1 MLNIE
6 YENPIRGIQF
16 ELAYDSKQVEI
27 FNPKMVSPNENV
39 IISKQ
44 SIEDGKVKIV
54 IFNSKGEEIKSDNQS
69 YLKIPFEFIS
79 SENIVSNVMIEN
91 VLLAGIDGSLI
102 NQNIRTNSSDFKVVP
117 NEFALHQNHPNP
129 FNPNTTISFDL
140 PEESFVNLTVYNLTG
155 KKVLTLK
162 SDNVSAGF
170 HSLDWNGKDEFGNSV
185 ASGMYFYRLDT
196 KSFQSTKK
204 MLFLK

>member
-6 YENPIRGIQF
+6 YESPIRGIQF

-27 FNPKMVSPNENV
+27 FNPKMVSLNENV

-44 SIEDGKVKIV
+44 SIENGKVKIV
-54 IFNSKGEEIKSDNQS
+54 IFNSTGEEIKSDNQS

-79 SENIVSNVMIEN
+79 SGNIVSNVMIEN

-117 NEFALHQNHPNP
+117 KIC
-129 FNPNTTISFDL
+129 TTS
-140 PEESFVNLTVYNLTG
+140 
-155 KKVLTLK
+155 K
-162 SDNVSAGF
+162 SS
-170 HSLDWNGKDEFGNSV
+170 
-185 ASGMYFYRLDT
+185 
-196 KSFQSTKK
+196 KSF
-204 MLFLK
+204 